1 VLSRLRLAFQ
11 RVSSFA
17 METAANSADRYSRG
31 AVILHWLIA
40 VLIVLNFVL
49 AGMADDLPKAE
60 AAGIMA
66 NHKAV
71 GISVL
76 LLTLVR
82 IAWRFVRPM
91 PPLVETLKAWE
102 AAVAKVT
109 HSLFYFLM
117 LAIPVAGWGLHSAA
131 SGGKPVSV
139 FGLFSMPA
147 LPVGYD
153 KPTIGVF
160 HEAHEITA
168 TLMFLLFF
176 LHVGAALKHQFFD
189 KDGTMRRML
198 PWMK

>member
-1 VLSRLRLAFQ
+1 
-11 RVSSFA
+11 
-17 METAANSADRYSRG
+17 MDTAATSADRYSRG

-40 VLIVLNFVL
+40 VLIVANFVA
-49 AGMADDLPKAE
+49 AGVAEDMAKAE
-60 AAGIMA
+60 AAQVMA
-66 NHKAV
+66 NHKAI

-82 IAWRFVRPM
+82 IAWRFVRPA
-91 PPLVETLKAWE
+91 PALVETLKAWE
-102 AAVAKVT
+102 TAVARVT
-109 HSLFYFLM
+109 HWLFYFLM

-139 FGLFSMPA
+139 FGLFAMPA
-147 LPVGYD
+147 LPVGHD

-160 HEAHEITA
+160 HEAHELTA
-168 TLMFLLFF
+168 GLMFLLFW

-189 KDGTMRRML
+189 KDATMRRML

>member
-1 VLSRLRLAFQ
+1 
-11 RVSSFA
+11 
-17 METAANSADRYSRG
+17 METATTSAERYSRG

-49 AGMADDLPKAE
+49 ANMADDLPKAE

-66 NHKAV
+66 NHKAI
-71 GISVL
+71 GITVL

-82 IAWRFVRPM
+82 IAWRFVHPM

-109 HSLFYFLM
+109 HWLFYFLM

-147 LPVGYD
+147 LPVGHD
-153 KPTIGVF
+153 KPTAEMF
-160 HEAHEITA
+160 YETHEITA
-168 TLMFLLFF
+168 TLMFLLIV

>member
-1 VLSRLRLAFQ
+1 
-11 RVSSFA
+11 
-17 METAANSADRYSRG
+17 METTALSAERYSRG

-40 VLIVLNFVL
+40 VLIVLNFIGAAV
-49 AGMADDLPKAE
+49 AEEMPKAE
-60 AAGIMA
+60 AAQVMA
-66 NHKAV
+66 NHKAN
-71 GISVL
+71 GIIIL

-82 IAWRFVRPM
+82 IAWRFVRPA
-91 PPLVETLKAWE
+91 PALVETLQAWE

-109 HSLFYFLM
+109 HWLFYFLM

-139 FGLFSMPA
+139 FGLFAMPA
-147 LPVGYD
+147 LPVGHD

-176 LHVGAALKHQFFD
+176 LHVGAALKHQFVD
-189 KDGTMRRML
+189 KDGTMRRIW

>member
-1 VLSRLRLAFQ
+1 
-11 RVSSFA
+11 
-17 METAANSADRYSRG
+17 METSAPSADRYSRG

-40 VLIVLNFVL
+40 VLIVLNFAAAAV
-49 AGMADDLPKAE
+49 AEDMPKAE
-60 AAGIMA
+60 AAQVMA
-66 NHKAV
+66 NHKAI
-71 GISVL
+71 GITVL

-82 IAWRFVRPM
+82 IAWRFARPI

-109 HSLFYFLM
+109 HWLFYFLM

-139 FGLFSMPA
+139 FGVFNMPA

-160 HEAHEITA
+160 YEAHEITA
-168 TLMFLLFF
+168 TLMFLLFW
-176 LHVGAALKHQFFD
+176 LHVAAALKHQFLD
-189 KDGTMRRML
+189 KDATMRRML

>member
-1 VLSRLRLAFQ
+1 
-11 RVSSFA
+11 
-17 METAANSADRYSRG
+17 METETAQAQRYSRG
-31 AVILHWLIA
+31 AVVLHWLIA

-49 AGMADDLPKAE
+49 AGRAEDLPKPE
-60 AAGIMA
+60 AMELMST
-66 NHKAV
+66 HKAV
-71 GISVL
+71 GITVL

-91 PPLVETLKAWE
+91 PAMVETLKAWE
-102 AAVAKVT
+102 VAVAKVT
-109 HSLFYFLM
+109 HWLFYFLM

-139 FGLFSMPA
+139 FGIFNMPA
-147 LPVGYD
+147 LPVGHD

-160 HEAHEITA
+160 HEAHEVTA
-168 TLMFLLFF
+168 GLMFLLFW
-176 LHVGAALKHQFFD
+176 LHVAAALKHQFLD

>member
-1 VLSRLRLAFQ
+1 
-11 RVSSFA
+11 
-17 METAANSADRYSRG
+17 METAASPADRYSRG

-49 AGMADDLPKAE
+49 AASAEDLPKAE

-71 GISVL
+71 GVSVL

-82 IAWRFVRPM
+82 IVWRFARPA
-91 PPLVETLKAWE
+91 PPLVESLKTWE
-102 AAVAKVT
+102 TAVAKVT
-109 HSLFYFLM
+109 HWLFYFLM

-131 SGGKPVSV
+131 TGGKPVSV
-139 FGLFSMPA
+139 FGIFNMPA
-147 LPVGYD
+147 LPVAHNKATAEMFY
-153 KPTIGVF
+153 
-160 HEAHEITA
+160 EAHEITA

-176 LHVGAALKHQFFD
+176 LHVAAALKHQFFD
-189 KDGTMRRML
+189 KDGTMRRMV

>member
-1 VLSRLRLAFQ
+1 
-11 RVSSFA
+11 
-17 METAANSADRYSRG
+17 METAATSADRYSRG

-40 VLIVLNFVL
+40 VLIVLNFAAAAV
-49 AGMADDLPKAE
+49 AEDMPKAE
-60 AAGIMA
+60 AAQVMA
-66 NHKAV
+66 NHKAI
-71 GISVL
+71 GITVL

-82 IAWRFVRPM
+82 IAWRFIRPA

-109 HSLFYFLM
+109 HWLFYFLM

-139 FGLFSMPA
+139 FGVFNMPA

-168 TLMFLLFF
+168 TLMFLLFW
-176 LHVGAALKHQFFD
+176 LHVAAALKHQFFD
-189 KDGTMRRML
+189 RDATMRRML

>member
-1 VLSRLRLAFQ
+1 
-11 RVSSFA
+11 
-17 METAANSADRYSRG
+17 METAATPADRYSRG

-40 VLIVLNFVL
+40 VLIVLNFL
-49 AGMADDLPKAE
+49 AAAVAEDMPKAE
-60 AAGIMA
+60 AAQVMA
-66 NHKAV
+66 NHKAI
-71 GISVL
+71 GITVL
-76 LLTLVR
+76 LLTLLR
-82 IAWRFVRPM
+82 IGWRFARPT

-168 TLMFLLFF
+168 TLMFLLFW
-176 LHVGAALKHQFFD
+176 LHVAAALKHQLLD